1 MKKGRFL
8 WSAHRITERQ
18 KAGKARSI
26 KGKQLKNS
34 RSTASKP
41 LVAHR
46 SSASDNLLFKLY
58 RDVFKT
64 REIRISRVFLY
75 LKCRE
80 DYDVK

>member
-1 MKKGRFL
+1 MRRNEKPCVCNVFATPHSKNPVKSSVPSSPNVNF
-8 WSAHRITERQ
+8 SY
-18 KAGKARSI
+18 AR
-26 KGKQLKNS
+26 
-34 RSTASKP
+34 
-41 LVAHR
+41 
-46 SSASDNLLFKLY
+46 DNLLFKLY